1 MIPRRGVLE
10 NQQGVTT
17 VVTPSGNQDMAY
29 LTEQGLYFF
38 LARSDKPQAIPMQR
52 WVAGDVLPT
61 IRKTGRYEAPRQD
74 AAPQSD
80 CLGISSSRCRG
91 R

>member
-1 MIPRRGVLE
+1 
-10 NQQGVTT
+10 
-17 VVTPSGNQDMAY
+17 MAY

-61 IRKTGRYEAPRQD
+61 IRKTGRYEPASKSARRCVDGLAPD
-74 AAPQSD
+74 
-80 CLGISSSRCRG
+80 
-91 R
+91 